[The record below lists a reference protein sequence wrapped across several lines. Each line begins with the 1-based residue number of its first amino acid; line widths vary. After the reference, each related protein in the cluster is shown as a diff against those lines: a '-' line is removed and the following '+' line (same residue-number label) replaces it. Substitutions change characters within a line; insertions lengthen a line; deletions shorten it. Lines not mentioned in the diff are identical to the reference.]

1 MTKAR
6 TLADNFAADINGIT
20 AGTGITGGGTSGTVT
35 VTNEM
40 ATAID
45 AKGDLVGGTGA
56 DTFARLEVGANGT
69 VLTADSVETT
79 GLKWVTPVSG
89 GMTSIASGSLSG
101 GSLALTTISASYKN
115 LHLVLRD
122 VSPSS
127 SGATLSWTANA
138 ITSYTIF
145 QAATAST
152 TGTGVQHYTTVNGT
166 TAPLLYDG
174 ITTGDNTLIINI
186 YDYANTTS
194 IKVFDTLSKYA
205 SSNGANQT
213 TRTNGGINDTAAIDE
228 ITVSFNTGTFSSGTY
243 TLYGVNQYDY

>member
-79 GLKWVTPVSG
+79 GLKWVTPATGALALISTTTIGSAVASVTVTGAFSATYDNYLITVSDG
-89 GMTSIASGSLSG
+89 EGSANVTGRLTLGATTSGYYMSGFFVTMTSTTVTGANINNGAHWDSTRFSTTAHSGHINLQNPFLSKN
-101 GSLALTTISASYKN
+101 TTFNSN
-115 LHLVLRD
+115 LIGAKSD
-122 VSPSS
+122 NYMAYY
-127 SGATLSWTANA
+127 SGFLNNT
-138 ITSYTIF
+138 TSYTDF
-145 QAATAST
+145 TLTAAS
-152 TGTGVQHYTTVNGT
+152 GTMT
-166 TAPLLYDG
+166 
-174 ITTGDNTLIINI
+174 
-186 YDYANTTS
+186 
-194 IKVFDTLSKYA
+194 
-205 SSNGANQT
+205 
-213 TRTNGGINDTAAIDE
+213 GGIIR
-228 ITVSFNTGTFSSGTY
+228 V
-243 TLYGVNQYDY
+243 YGYQNS